1 MGEAWGGVH
10 LRGARGG
17 AKALDFNHS
26 GSLLRKSK
34 GGGGAK
40 RGEEQKGEELNRTF
54 QHRA

>member
-34 GGGGAK
+34 GGGAK